1 MSISKIEL
9 LENEHEISRSRL
21 ELLEK
26 EYDRIFQEYE
36 EIHCELSTK
45 MRDKTPQR

>member
-9 LENEHEISRSRL
+9 LENELEKSSSRL

-26 EYDRIFQEYE
+26 EYDIIMKNMMKYIINYVQKY
-36 EIHCELSTK
+36 
-45 MRDKTPQR
+45 